1 MTELASRSDWLSAV
15 AKQSKE
21 EPKLV
26 LEVLSRYNIRQS
38 PSIGKPR
45 RLLISKIQFSGKKSG
60 NQNDFFK
67 FEFQDLMPGLWG
79 LISDRNLRG
88 KTSVLEIVRWL
99 LRGKSSNKLQDGVKS
114 WIAEASLDF
123 QIDTTKYTIYLI
135 QTDEGI
141 SGRLIENLEKS
152 EPLEISCFASDYEFE
167 ACMSDFMM
175 RQLSLDILTAWRKG
189 TDQYELG
196 KIVSHDWSAI
206 SGVLF
211 IGGDYQ
217 AIFGDLITDGL
228 NNRLMKMYLG
238 LPWIPTWS
246 ALTTAEK
253 KLKEQAGILSN
264 QSKLEWNHQQ
274 ERRTRIERELAMYR
288 SSLEEI
294 PSDADIRK
302 ALGKASQAH
311 RQAMQD
317 LRELQSL
324 LSSAK
329 QEHDQLHE
337 IWLQD
342 KRDYQNFREAQA
354 ASAVFKQL
362 EPTCCPHCQ
371 TSISDDRRLREITEY
386 SCSICGEN
394 ITDSEDSDVLEE
406 EFKNRLDAS
415 KMAFEQVKNQITSE
429 EKKIYDIQEQ
439 ALHYESE
446 CKRLEYRLG
455 NFESRYE
462 IEKKIAGLEF
472 LLNEY
477 QDTLEPVKSENKY
490 LEIDFK
496 VIKAAIEETK
506 QRIHTL
512 QQELLEEV
520 SKKIKEYAIRFG
532 MTSITSI
539 TLKNNSHLY
548 LDKDGGQTTYSKCT
562 DGEKLRLKVAS
573 IIALIS
579 VAEKRGIGRH
589 PGLLLIDSP
598 GNEEM
603 VEDDI
608 NQLINGLLELTQ
620 ELPHLQVIVAATSS
634 ESILFHIDGTHR
646 KYARDNSFLW

>member
-1 MTELASRSDWLSAV
+1 MTESVNHSDWLSAV
-15 AKQSKE
+15 ANRSKE
-21 EPKLV
+21 EPELV
-26 LEVLSRYNIRQS
+26 LKVLSQYNIRQS

-45 RLLISKIQFSGKKSG
+45 RLLISKIQFSGKKAG
-60 NQNDFFK
+60 NQNNFFK
-67 FEFQDLMPGLWG
+67 FEFKDLKSGLWG
-79 LISDRNLRG
+79 LISDRNLKG
-88 KTSVLEIVRWL
+88 KTSVLEIIRWL
-99 LRGKSSNKLQDGVKS
+99 LRGKSSSKLQDGVKS

-123 QIDTTKYTIYLI
+123 QIDTTKYAVHLI

-141 SGRLIENLEKS
+141 SGRLLENPERS

-175 RQLSLDILTAWRKG
+175 RQLSLDILAAWRKS

-196 KIVSHDWSAI
+196 RTVSHDWSAI

-228 NNRLMKMYLG
+228 NNRLMNMYLG

-246 ALTTAEK
+246 ALSTAQK
-253 KLKEQAGILSN
+253 KLQEQTGILSN
-264 QSKLEWNHQQ
+264 QRKLEQNQQQ

-288 SSLEEI
+288 SSLEEM
-294 PSDADIRK
+294 PSDADIRE

-311 RQAMQD
+311 RQAMQN

-329 QEHDQLHE
+329 QECDQLHK

-342 KRDYQNFREAQA
+342 QRDYQNFREAQA

-371 TSISDDRRLREITEY
+371 TSISDDRRLREITEH

-415 KMAFEQVKNQITSE
+415 KTAFEQVKNQIVSE
-429 EKKIYDIQEQ
+429 EKKTYDMQDQ

-446 CKRLEYRLG
+446 CKRLEYQLG

-462 IEKKIAGLEF
+462 VEKKIAGLEF
-472 LLNEY
+472 LLDEY
-477 QDTLEPVKSENKY
+477 QEILEPVEVENKD

-496 VIKAAIEETK
+496 VIKAATEETK
-506 QRIHTL
+506 KRIHAL
-512 QQELLEEV
+512 QEGLLEEV
-520 SKKIKEYAIRFG
+520 SEKIKEYAIRFG
-532 MTSITSI
+532 MTSITSVA
-539 TLKNNSHLY
+539 LKSNSHLQ

-573 IIALIS
+573 IVALIS
-579 VAEKRGIGRH
+579 VAEKKGIGRH

-598 GNEEM
+598 RGEEM
-603 VEDDI
+603 VEDDV
-608 NQLINGLLELTQ
+608 NQLISGLAELTQ
-620 ELPHLQVIVAATSS
+620 ELPYLQVVVAATSS
-634 ESILFHIDGTHR
+634 ESILSRIDVTHR
-646 KYARDNSFLW
+646 KYAQGDSFLW